1 MIIQKY
7 KQICKECGEVYYFD
21 YEGSDALDKDYFD
34 QVVTECT
41 KCGSRDFEKV
51 DLNLLDKTKLKFR
64 KLACRDKEITMTT
77 LDEVVKAVDNK
88 EDCIVIEGDK
98 ANDVYRI
105 VVTGKVVWLV
115 ALGAILIAVGC
126 VAATATSAGTSSP
139 VTAPVAALTATAA
152 IGIIGYSA
160 TTTAVGMCALAGGVF
175 AGKSMLNS
183 LRDNYIATQITKNSD
198 GDVTKIVLK
207 RK

>member
-1 MIIQKY
+1 
-7 KQICKECGEVYYFD
+7 
-21 YEGSDALDKDYFD
+21 
-34 QVVTECT
+34 
-41 KCGSRDFEKV
+41 
-51 DLNLLDKTKLKFR
+51 
-64 KLACRDKEITMTT
+64 MTT
-77 LDEVVKAVDNK
+77 LDEVVRAVDSK
-88 EDCIVIEGDK
+88 EDYIVIEGDK

-105 VVTGKVVWLV
+105 VVAGKVVWLV
-115 ALGAILIAVGC
+115 ALGAILIAAGC

-175 AGKSMLNS
+175 AGKAILNS
-183 LRDNYIATQITKNSD
+183 VRNNYKIAEKVEDKD
-198 GDVTKIVLK
+198 GKVTKLVLK

>member
-1 MIIQKY
+1 MLPILAMLTSEFIIDA
-7 KQICKECGEVYYFD
+7 IEVFAVVYV
-21 YEGSDALDKDYFD
+21 GTGAVIDA
-34 QVVTECT
+34 
-41 KCGSRDFEKV
+41 
-51 DLNLLDKTKLKFR
+51 
-64 KLACRDKEITMTT
+64 A
-77 LDEVVKAVDNK
+77 
-88 EDCIVIEGDK
+88 
-98 ANDVYRI
+98 
-105 VVTGKVVWLV
+105 
-115 ALGAILIAVGC
+115 GC

-198 GDVTKIVLK
+198 GKVTKLVLK

>member
-1 MIIQKY
+1 
-7 KQICKECGEVYYFD
+7 
-21 YEGSDALDKDYFD
+21 
-34 QVVTECT
+34 
-41 KCGSRDFEKV
+41 
-51 DLNLLDKTKLKFR
+51 
-64 KLACRDKEITMTT
+64 MTT
-77 LDEVVKAVDNK
+77 LDEVVRAVDNK
-88 EDCIVIEGDK
+88 EDCIVIEGDR

-115 ALGAILIAVGC
+115 ALGAILIAAGC

-160 TTTAVGMCALAGGVF
+160 TTTAVGMCALAGGVA
-175 AGKSMLNS
+175 AGKAILNS
-183 LRDNYIATQITKNSD
+183 VRNNYKIAEKVENKD
-198 GDVTKIVLK
+198 GKVTKLVLK

>member
-1 MIIQKY
+1 
-7 KQICKECGEVYYFD
+7 
-21 YEGSDALDKDYFD
+21 
-34 QVVTECT
+34 
-41 KCGSRDFEKV
+41 
-51 DLNLLDKTKLKFR
+51 
-64 KLACRDKEITMTT
+64 MTT
-77 LDEVVKAVDNK
+77 LDQVVRAVDNK

-115 ALGAILIAVGC
+115 ALGAILIAAGC

-160 TTTAVGMCALAGGVF
+160 TTTAVGMCALAGGVA
-175 AGKSMLNS
+175 AGKAILNS
-183 LRDNYIATQITKNSD
+183 VRNNYKIAEKVENSD
-198 GDVTKIVLK
+198 GKVTKLVLK